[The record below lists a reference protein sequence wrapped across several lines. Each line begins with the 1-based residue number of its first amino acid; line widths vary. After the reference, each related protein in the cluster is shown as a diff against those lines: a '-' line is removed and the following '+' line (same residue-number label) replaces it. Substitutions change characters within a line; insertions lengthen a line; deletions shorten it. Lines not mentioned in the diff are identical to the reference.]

1 MDLTQTGQLKEG
13 GSRCRRALA
22 LGEDLVR
29 SPSPRPE
36 YYRILAGAA
45 AELAESQREAGDWV
59 EAAANYRKAVA
70 ALERLT
76 PDSSGLPEYQH
87 DLPPFYW
94 HNFGNNYR
102 DLGTTLGHL
111 KRFEEAKAT
120 FARAERI
127 HAKLVA
133 DFPSFESY
141 WYALFRDYQDRGT
154 MHWAGG
160 QSREADQAYRQAVEF
175 GDRMT
180 AAFPPGDLVDGE
192 YAQLL
197 VTCPDPKW
205 RNAKRVRE
213 CVSRAVEQNPRDA
226 NAWTTLGIAAHRMG
240 DHAAAIVALEK
251 AMALKGD
258 NCTIEQFFLAM
269 AHERL
274 GDKRQARE
282 WFDKATAWMSKT
294 GSQDEDLL
302 RFRAEAEGLL
312 GIRQQPSIQEPKAS
326 PQR

>member
-1 MDLTQTGQLKEG
+1 VI
-13 GSRCRRALA
+13 ALA
-22 LGEDLVR
+22 EELVR
-29 SPSPRPE
+29 SASPKPE
-36 YYRILAGAA
+36 YYRVLAVAA
-45 AELAESQREAGDWV
+45 GNLAVGQQLAGDWL
-59 EAAANYRKAVA
+59 EAAANYRKAIA
-70 ALERLT
+70 AYERLT

-94 HNFGNNYR
+94 HNFGSIYR

-111 KRFEEAKAT
+111 KRFEEAKAA

-133 DFPSFESY
+133 DFPTFEPY
-141 WYALFRDYQDRGT
+141 WTALFRDYRDRGT
-154 MHWAGG
+154 MHWEGG
-160 QSREADQAYRQAVEF
+160 QSREADQAYRQAVEL
-175 GDRMT
+175 GGRMS
-180 AAFPPGDLVDGE
+180 AAFSPGGLLDGE
-192 YAQLL
+192 YARFL

-205 RNAKRVRE
+205 RNTKRVRE
-213 CVSRAVEQNPRDA
+213 CVSKAIEQNPRDA

-240 DHAAAIVALEK
+240 DHAAAIIALEK
-251 AMALKGD
+251 AMALRGD

-269 AHERL
+269 AHGRL

-302 RFRAEAEGLL
+302 RFRAEAAALL
-312 GIRQQPSIQEPKAS
+312 GNGESPSPS
-326 PQR
+326 PQKKDGRTRSDSLRGKKLESK